1 MIQSAILD
9 FQILKMAAPT
19 DPENMSVDDMF
30 SLLESNKTHV
40 VQATQ
45 KHISIEWKEYI
56 ISRINKGEGVMG
68 DKLFKRSGENDF
80 HEGFVGKKF
89 KFKWVGH
96 LYFLIYFL

>member
-1 MIQSAILD
+1 VIQSAILD

-30 SLLESNKTHV
+30 ALLESNKTHV

-56 ISRINKGEGVMG
+56 ISRINKGGG
-68 DKLFKRSGENDF
+68 GY
-80 HEGFVGKKF
+80 GGQ
-89 KFKWVGH
+89 
-96 LYFLIYFL
+96 II